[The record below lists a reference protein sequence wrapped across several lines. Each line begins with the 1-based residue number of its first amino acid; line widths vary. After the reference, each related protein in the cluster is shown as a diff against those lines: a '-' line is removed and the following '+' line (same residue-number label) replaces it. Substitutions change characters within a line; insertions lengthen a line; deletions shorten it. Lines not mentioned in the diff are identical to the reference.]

1 LARVSFRQITATF
14 FRKVS
19 RADEKTKTVYKV
31 KSSKARKARNK
42 ATNRFAPF
50 DTNQQK
56 HIPTTKTT
64 KPSREQLRGFRIY
77 DKNSGMNKKEA
88 AEYLGISAR
97 QVENYAKK
105 NELSVRYERGKTGD
119 VAVYD
124 NDELRRLKA
133 KLDNQR
139 TPRPSIVTETGES
152 HEIVRASDSRLSDVP
167 KIFELIKVLS
177 DNKKADTIVA
187 ISHKPLLKL
196 DEAARLTGLSRDIL
210 RTAIDTKEL
219 TAKLIGR
226 AFRIKRAD
234 LDEYIKNL

>member
-1 LARVSFRQITATF
+1 M
-14 FRKVS
+14 
-19 RADEKTKTVYKV
+19 V
-31 KSSKARKARNK
+31 KISA
-42 ATNRFAPF
+42 
-50 DTNQQK
+50 
-56 HIPTTKTT
+56 
-64 KPSREQLRGFRIY
+64 
-77 DKNSGMNKKEA
+77 MNKKEA

-119 VAVYD
+119 IAVFD

-139 TPRPSIVTETGES
+139 TPRPSIVTENNES

-196 DEAARLTGLSRDIL
+196 DEAATLTGLSRDTL
-210 RTAIDTKEL
+210 RKAIETK
-219 TAKLIGR
+219 KLKGKMIGK
-226 AFRIKRAD
+226 AFRIKRDD
-234 LDEYIKNL
+234 LDEYIKKL